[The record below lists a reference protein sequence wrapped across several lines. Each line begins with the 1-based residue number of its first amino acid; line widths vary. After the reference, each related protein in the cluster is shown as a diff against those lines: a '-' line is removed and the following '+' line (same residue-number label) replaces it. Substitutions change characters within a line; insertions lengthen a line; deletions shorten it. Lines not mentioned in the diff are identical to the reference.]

1 MSIDAKSVFQAETK
15 TVLELLGQPGK
26 FFYIPP
32 YQRDYSW
39 DKPKIDRLVADVLD
53 GLRESANA
61 PGVLSFLGAVIVV
74 HDTEGE
80 LVHPA
85 VQPQLPAGVY
95 VIIDGQ
101 QRCTTL
107 ALWSVVLCAALSSH
121 LTALERAKGA
131 EGFEQVV
138 AKAQRLYAELER
150 VIHENLYGTQPEF
163 SWYPRIIRSPDDQ
176 WSTRSGEAIYDSP
189 VASALSQASVWARSP
204 ERGDFN
210 YQLPELPDTELKRY
224 RVVASALQR
233 LDALTKNFLKGKY
246 PTESEVDVAP
256 QAPLSVLDSR
266 HLQEMVFG
274 APLKEDDL
282 QRYSDR
288 TGEGGGRA
296 SKPAAALLRL
306 AALSE
311 YLLRRV
317 ALTHIAA
324 KAESYAFDM
333 FDSLNTTGEP
343 LTAYETFRPR
353 VIKSVGLPLF
363 RGSLHADLLRSLDQ
377 SLPASGPEKER
388 STAQFLIHC
397 ALFEDGTRLLKKRS
411 KQRDWIQKAWD
422 KAAQNPDS
430 GLGML
435 KGMCSVAE
443 VSKMFDAPDHHVQVL
458 AGQREQLALEHLSD
472 TRHEIAIPLL
482 ACYWHGVA
490 GAPLGLV
497 RERWEDGYRKLIRAC
512 FAFSVLWRGALGG
525 TAGVDDAYRKI
536 MHGDTELGISPL
548 NRLDRSVVEPEFLIA
563 SISVAFKKLLA
574 AHSLTDAE
582 KWAAS
587 AATHPMGATQI
598 KVAKILLG
606 AAAEDVVPCLEQA
619 GLVKLGL
626 LDTCPQLRADA
637 PWWADEYELEH
648 VAPQKPLSDCDW
660 DEAIYRVPEQVHLL
674 GNLTLL
680 PKWVNCGIQNGN
692 WVKKRLIYRMLG
704 ASTAEE
710 LEVTLRQGLDL
721 EQVVGSQR
729 THTDILTAGR
739 HLPATRALCEVQTW
753 NLDLIRRRSEN
764 IARVAY
770 ARLHPWLG

>member
-85 VQPQLPAGVY
+85 IQPQLPASVF

-107 ALWSVVLCAALSSH
+107 ALWSVVLCSALSSH
-121 LTALERAKGA
+121 LAALERAKGT

-138 AKAQRLYAELER
+138 AKAQRLNAELER

-189 VASALSQASVWARSP
+189 VASALSQASVWARSA
-204 ERGDFN
+204 ERGDFK
-210 YQLPELPDTELKRY
+210 YQLPELPDTEVKRY

-233 LDALTKNFLKGKY
+233 LDTLTKNFLKGKY
-246 PTESEVDVAP
+246 PTESEVDVAQ

-296 SKPAAALLRL
+296 SKPAAALLGL

-377 SLPASGPEKER
+377 SLPASGPDKEK

-411 KQRDWIQKAWD
+411 NQRDWIQRAWD

-435 KGMCSVAE
+435 KGMHSVAE
-443 VSKMFDAPDHHVQVL
+443 VSRMFDAPREHMQVM
-458 AGQREQLALEHLSD
+458 AGQREQLALEYLAD
-472 TRHEIAIPLL
+472 TKHEIAIPLL
-482 ACYWHGVA
+482 ACYWRGVGDSSSA
-490 GAPLGLV
+490 AL
-497 RERWEDGYRKLIRAC
+497 REQWTSGYRRLVRAC
-512 FAFSVLWRGALGG
+512 FAFSVLWRAARGG
-525 TAGVDDAYRKI
+525 TAGIDDAYRRI
-536 MHGDTELGISPL
+536 MRGDANLGIPSL
-548 NRLDRSVVEPEFLIA
+548 NRISILGAEPEERIA
-563 SISVAFKKLLA
+563 AISAAFKKLLGE
-574 AHSLTDAE
+574 HSLTDAT
-582 KWAAS
+582 KWAADTAS
-587 AATHPMGATQI
+587 HPMGSTQI
-598 KVAKILLG
+598 EVAKVLLG
-606 AAAEDVVPCLEQA
+606 AAAEDALPCNKQK
-619 GLVKLGL
+619 GLVRSGL

-637 PWWADEYELEH
+637 PWWADAYELEH
-648 VAPQKPLSDCDW
+648 VAPQRPSADSDW
-660 DEAIYRVPEQVHLL
+660 DEAIYRVHDQVHLL

-680 PKWVNCGIQNGN
+680 PKWVNSGIQNGK
-692 WVKKRLIYRMLG
+692 WGKKRLIYRMLG

-710 LEVTLRQGLDL
+710 LEVICREGLDV
-721 EQVVGSQR
+721 ERVFGSQR
-729 THTDILTAGR
+729 THSEILAAGR
-739 HLPATRALCEVQTW
+739 HLPATRALFEVPSW
-753 NLDLIRRRSEN
+753 DLEFIRLRSEN
-764 IARVAY
+764 VAQMAF
-770 ARLHPWLG
+770 ARLFPWLG